1 MSYKYR
7 GNHEITGTSTV
18 GELVFSSTGSGSV
31 DLKGRKL
38 IISTAPIAPTDGTNK
53 KYVDDTIADAIAA
66 NVPTGVLF
74 LTGGTMTG
82 MITLPATAP
91 TDQQAVTKKYV
102 DDALA
107 GLGTGGTADAL
118 PLVGGTMTGKIVLSS
133 TARPTANNHVVD
145 KEYVDTQLEG
155 HVGTNATIVD
165 TINAI
170 LTLVDMN
177 TKGGEVL
184 MGSDGRVLCEIKQ
197 E

>member
-18 GELVFSSTGSGSV
+18 GELVFSSTNSGSV

-38 IISTAPIAPTDGTNK
+38 IISTAPTNDSDATNK
-53 KYVDDTIADAIAA
+53 KYVDDAITA

-82 MITLPATAP
+82 MITLPSTAP

-102 DDALA
+102 DDAIA
-107 GLGTGGTADAL
+107 ANGSGGGGTADAL
-118 PLVGGTMTGKIVLSS
+118 PLAGGTMTGKIVLSS

-145 KEYVDTQLEG
+145 KEYVDTQLDG
-155 HVGTNATIVD
+155 HVGTKADIVD

-170 LTLVDMN
+170 LTVVD
-177 TKGGEVL
+177 TAGKVAEVL
-184 MGSDGRVLCEIKQ
+184 IGSDGRVLCEIKN
-197 E
+197 